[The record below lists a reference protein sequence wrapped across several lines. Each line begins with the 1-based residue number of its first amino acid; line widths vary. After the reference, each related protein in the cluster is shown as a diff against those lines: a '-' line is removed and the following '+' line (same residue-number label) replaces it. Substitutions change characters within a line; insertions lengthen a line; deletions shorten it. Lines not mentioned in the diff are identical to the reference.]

1 MRRPPTTSLRRYLPF
16 ARRAVLPV
24 LILAIAIGGI
34 VMSDRADADAD
45 PGIATAVDTGPD
57 LITPILS
64 ARRVPA
70 WLREPTSD
78 NLLSDTIAD
87 VLTGAPT
94 GTCIKVTRG
103 DVLIAD
109 NNTSAPIEPGAL
121 QRLLTLSAL
130 DSLGGSGFRTEV
142 AISADAEIDE
152 NGVLRGDI
160 YLIGGGD
167 PVLSTRPFI
176 DRFGDDRAFTNF
188 TELAGQTIIEL
199 RTLGVTAIDGS
210 VIGDESKYEDISR
223 DYRRESGTGADGVE
237 QQIWTNEQAASNA
250 VGPLSALLVN
260 NGFTEWPTSIDPAH
274 NIRADDPAKT
284 AAQLLDNRLEAAG
297 IDVGNRPDIGDAPA
311 VLERQTI
318 AVIDSPPLEEILP
331 RSLVDATTAEM
342 LLIEI
347 SVRSGSEPSRLLG
360 SLYLVTGGLTAT
372 GLPFDIISTR
382 PFDGSGISSL
392 NRTTCSMLH
401 AAVESADSAAASA
414 LPPIDQTSVAACA
427 PQWVDDLRVLA
438 SSDGA
443 TTGLAGRF
451 SAANGDEVAFSM
463 LVDDPTRLVV
473 DEEPVPEG
481 EEPPE
486 PVGPFE
492 SCSAMQV
499 ALLDAIGGHPY
510 GPTLEALSPLE
521 AAGG

>member
-1 MRRPPTTSLRRYLPF
+1 MRRPPTTSLRRYLPLVH
-16 ARRAVLPV
+16 RAALPA
-24 LILAIAIGGI
+24 LILAVAIGGV
-34 VMSDRADADAD
+34 VMSDRTDADAD

-64 ARRVPA
+64 ARRAPA

-78 NLLSDTIAD
+78 GLLSGSIAD
-87 VLTGAPT
+87 VLTGAPR
-94 GTCIKVTRG
+94 GTCVKVTRG
-103 DVLIAD
+103 DMLIAD
-109 NNTSAPIEPGAL
+109 NNTSAPIRPGAL

-152 NGVLRGDI
+152 DGVLHGDI

-188 TELAGQTIIEL
+188 TELAGQAIIEL
-199 RTLGVTAIDGS
+199 RTLGVTGIDGG
-210 VIGDESKYEDISR
+210 VIGDESKYEDISS
-223 DYRRESGTGADGVE
+223 DYRQEDATDVDGVG
-237 QQIWTNEQAASNA
+237 QPIWTTEQATSNT
-250 VGPLSALLVN
+250 VGPLSALMVN
-260 NGFTEWPTSIDPAH
+260 NGFTEWPANVDPAL
-274 NIRADDPAKT
+274 NVRADDPAKT
-284 AAQLLDNRLEAAG
+284 AAGLLDIRLRAAG
-297 IDVGNRPDIGDAPA
+297 IDVGNQPNIGDAPA
-311 VLERQTI
+311 VLERQTVAI
-318 AVIDSPPLEEILP
+318 IDSPPLEEILP

-360 SLYLVTGGLTAT
+360 SLYLVTGGLTAA

-382 PFDGSGISSL
+382 PFDGSGLSSL
-392 NRTTCSMLH
+392 NRTTCNMLH
-401 AAVESADSAAASA
+401 AAIASAGSAAAWA
-414 LPPIDQTSVAACA
+414 LPPIAQTSVTACA
-427 PQWVDDLRVLA
+427 PQQVNDLRVLA
-438 SSDGA
+438 SSDGT

-451 SAANGDEVAFSM
+451 SADNGDEVVFAM
-463 LVDDPTRLVV
+463 LVDDPTRVVV
-473 DEEPVPEG
+473 DEEPVAEG

-486 PVGPFE
+486 LLGPFE
-492 SCSAMQV
+492 NCSELQA

-510 GPTLEALSPLE
+510 GPTLETLSPLE

>member
-16 ARRAVLPV
+16 VRRAALPV
-24 LILAIAIGGI
+24 LILAIAIGGV
-34 VMSDRADADAD
+34 VMSDRANADAD
-45 PGIATAVDTGPD
+45 PGIATAVDPGPD
-57 LITPILS
+57 LITPIMS

-78 NLLSDTIAD
+78 NLLSDAIGD
-87 VLTGAPT
+87 VLNGAPT
-94 GTCIKVTRG
+94 GTCVKVTRG
-103 DVLIAD
+103 DMLIAD
-109 NNTSAPIEPGAL
+109 NNTTEPIQPGAL

-142 AISADAEIDE
+142 AISAGAEIDE
-152 NGVLRGDI
+152 DGVLRGDI

-199 RTLGVTAIDGS
+199 QTLGVTAINGR
-210 VIGDESKYEDISR
+210 VVGDESKYEDISR
-223 DYRRESGTGADGVE
+223 DYQEENGTGAAGVE
-237 QQIWTNEQAASNA
+237 QPIWTTEQVASNV

-260 NGFTEWPTSIDPAH
+260 NGFAEWPTSVDPTL
-274 NIRADDPAKT
+274 NIRVDNPAAS
-284 AAQLLDNRLEAAG
+284 AAQLLDSRLEAAG
-297 IDVGNRPDIGDAPA
+297 IDVSNNPGIGDAPA
-311 VLERQTI
+311 LLERQTVAI
-318 AVIDSPPLEEILP
+318 IDSPPLEEILP

-360 SLYLVTGGLTAT
+360 SLYLVTGGLTAA

-382 PFDGSGISSL
+382 PFDGSGLSSL

-414 LPPIDQTSVAACA
+414 LPPIDQTSVSACA

-451 SAANGDEVAFSM
+451 SADNGDEVVFSM
-463 LVDDPTRLVV
+463 LVDDPTRLVA
-473 DEEPVPEG
+473 DEEPVAEG

-492 SCSAMQV
+492 SCNHMQA

-510 GPTLEALSPLE
+510 GPRLETLSPLE
-521 AAGG
+521 AAGR